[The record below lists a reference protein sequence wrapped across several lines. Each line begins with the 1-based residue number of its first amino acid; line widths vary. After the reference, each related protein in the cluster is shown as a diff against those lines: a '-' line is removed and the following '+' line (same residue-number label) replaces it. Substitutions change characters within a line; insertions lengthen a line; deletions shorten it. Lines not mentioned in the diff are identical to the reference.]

1 MNFHD
6 TGGTGSHDIRQCVQ
20 PGILFHRSG
29 VKSRSHGSTEKVG
42 KALDFRSQHCW
53 RGQSQYGAD
62 FGCNDGIEDGPNNLV
77 SASVDDFRYTGRYR
91 YRSGGRCA
99 DREGSGVA

>member
-1 MNFHD
+1 ML
-6 TGGTGSHDIRQCVQ
+6 QELQ
-20 PGILFHRSG
+20 
-29 VKSRSHGSTEKVG
+29 
-42 KALDFRSQHCW
+42 
-53 RGQSQYGAD
+53 QYGAD